1 MTHTAEDPGTSRSA
15 VRPIDVLLSP
25 FVAFARIEA
34 ASGVLLVASTIA
46 ALVCANSP
54 LAGSYHAFWNADISI
69 GFGRFALTETRHEL
83 VNDGLMPIFFFL
95 VGLEIKRE
103 VLIGELS
110 SIRRAAFPLIAAI
123 GGAVVPV
130 LIYLAIARDA
140 EAQHGWAIPMATDIA
155 FVVAALSIL
164 GSRVPQSLKIF
175 VTALAI
181 ADDLLAVLVISV
193 FYTAQIHLLN
203 LAMGLV
209 GIALC
214 YVANLLGVRR
224 PMFYAIIGVFVWY
237 GVLKSGVHATVAG
250 VLLAFTIPTRTYV
263 NRESFLRTS
272 RWLID
277 RFEAAPQDS
286 FEARS
291 AIHMMDA
298 QLDMV
303 ESPLQR
309 IERLLHPW
317 VSFGILPLFAFA
329 NLGIP
334 MAGKLSAAA
343 RHPAAIG
350 VAAGLFIGKPVG
362 IWLFAQMSRRLG
374 LATAPADL
382 SSGALFGAAWLCGI
396 GFTMSLFIATLA
408 FTNEALLNISKMGV
422 LAGSLASGLC
432 ASAFLALRRRAA
444 AAAAG

>member
-1 MTHTAEDPGTSRSA
+1 MTHAVDDPGAGRSA
-15 VRPIDVLLSP
+15 IRPIDVLLSP
-25 FVAFARIEA
+25 FAAFARIEA
-34 ASGVLLVASTIA
+34 ASGVLLVATTIA
-46 ALVCANSP
+46 ALIWANSP
-54 LAGSYHAFWNADISI
+54 FAGSYHAFWNADISI
-69 GFGRFALTETRHEL
+69 GIGRFAVTETRHEW

-110 SIRRAAFPLIAAI
+110 SIRRAAFPLIAAV

-130 LIYLAIARDA
+130 LIYLAIARGA
-140 EAQHGWAIPMATDIA
+140 EAQKGWAIPMATDIA
-155 FVVAALSIL
+155 FVMAALSIL

-175 VTALAI
+175 ATALAI

-193 FYTAQIHLLN
+193 FYTAQIHLVY
-203 LAMGLV
+203 LAMGFA

-214 YVANLLGVRR
+214 YAANLLGVRQ
-224 PMFYAIIGVFVWY
+224 PMFYAVIGVFVWY
-237 GVLKSGVHATVAG
+237 SVLKSGVHATVAG
-250 VLLAFTIPTRTYV
+250 VLLAFTIPTRTYI
-263 NRESFLRTS
+263 NRDSFLRTS

-334 MAGKLSAAA
+334 MAGKLSVAA
-343 RHPAAIG
+343 RHPAAIA

-362 IWLFAQMSRRLG
+362 IWLFAQMARKLG

-382 SSGALFGAAWLCGI
+382 SSGTLFGGAWLCGI

-408 FTNEALLNISKMGV
+408 FSDEALLNMSKMGV
-422 LAGSLASGLC
+422 LAGSVASGLC
-432 ASAFLALRRRAA
+432 ASAFLALRQRAA
-444 AAAAG
+444 ATAGG